1 MFEMIFKVKLTWAQ
15 VNLMDFTMGAG
26 ESPPELFICL
36 KSLLRC
42 LDELPLFCAICGGI
56 LCYRTFLGTSKCPR
70 VSWKSLAIPFNFLKN
85 DRPHVIKSDQ
95 L

>member
-1 MFEMIFKVKLTWAQ
+1 
-15 VNLMDFTMGAG
+15 MGAPG
-26 ESPPELFICL
+26 KTRFFDGRICSEYGTVFSVQMCIAL
-36 KSLLRC
+36 SE
-42 LDELPLFCAICGGI
+42 ELPLFCTICGGI
-56 LCYRTFLGTSKCPR
+56 PCYRTFLGTSKCPR